1 MTLQHILVPMD
12 FSPYSEHALDYALQL
27 AETFQARITLFHVVE
42 TPVLA
47 GGAHMGGTIPS
58 YTEQLEVDASRTID
72 KYTQRVRDAGLTCE
86 AVVSHAVPFQQI
98 VNLASARDVDMI
110 VMSTHGRTGLAHML
124 LGSVAEKVVRLAPCP
139 VLVTRGPHA
148 EKAAMIA

>member
-1 MTLQHILVPMD
+1 MIMQHILVPMD
-12 FSPYSEHALDYALQL
+12 FSPYSEQALDYALQL
-27 AETFQARITLFHVVE
+27 AETFQARITLLHVIE

-47 GGAHMGGTIPS
+47 GGAYMGRAISS
-58 YTEQLEVDASRTID
+58 YTEQLEVEASRLINE
-72 KYTQRVRDAGLTCE
+72 YAQRVRDRGLLCE
-86 AVVSHAVPFQQI
+86 AVIDHAVPFQQI
-98 VNLASARDVDMI
+98 VNLASARDVDVI

-148 EKAAMIA
+148 ETTP